1 MSTILFSVFHIYGL
15 LLLRKTKMKQNE
27 STIVFYILQERSYCC
42 SKGKLVKVRISV
54 AQRVPAAGIFVA
66 GLMFSGEIYAKVFYL
81 IILGKYFEDFEALVA
96 EFRPNILPNPLFPN
110 LITLL
115 TEERL
120 H

>member
-42 SKGKLVKVRISV
+42 SKGKLVKVRVSV
-54 AQRVPAAGIFVA
+54 VQRVPAAGIFVA

-81 IILGKYFEDFEALVA
+81 IILG
-96 EFRPNILPNPLFPN
+96 NILKILKLLSQN
-110 LITLL
+110 LDQIFYQILYFL
-115 TEERL
+115 ISEL
-120 H
+120 S

>member
-1 MSTILFSVFHIYGL
+1 
-15 LLLRKTKMKQNE
+15 
-27 STIVFYILQERSYCC
+27 
-42 SKGKLVKVRISV
+42 
-54 AQRVPAAGIFVA
+54 
-66 GLMFSGEIYAKVFYL
+66 MFSGEIYAKVFYL